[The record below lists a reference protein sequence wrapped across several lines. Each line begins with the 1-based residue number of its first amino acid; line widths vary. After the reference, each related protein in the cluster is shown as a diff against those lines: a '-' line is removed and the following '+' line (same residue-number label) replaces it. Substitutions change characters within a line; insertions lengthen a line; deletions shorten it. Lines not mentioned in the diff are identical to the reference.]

1 MNTIKTTI
9 ESTPELTALG
19 HDYPAIAAWLNE
31 SPRVYNP
38 EPQGEGEVP
47 VPLTISTLRELMT
60 RGEKAGLLNLPAMS
74 VYLSE
79 SYGDA
84 NVTESAIDA
93 VADAFDD
100 SVTGSM
106 PFLSAVRTLV
116 ESGQT
121 GAIAALVTVMVQ
133 RGHLSAETATG
144 IGAEMS
150 KTTTTPDPNW
160 QAQITEA
167 PRYKQLG
174 LSAKVTPEMVQEAM
188 N

>member
-1 MNTIKTTI
+1 MSTIKTII
-9 ESTPELTALG
+9 ETTPELTALG
-19 HDYPAIAAWLNE
+19 HDYPAIAAWFNE
-31 SPRVYNP
+31 RPLVDNP
-38 EPQGEGEVP
+38 EPQGEVEVP

-93 VADAFDD
+93 VADAFND
-100 SVTGSM
+100 SVTGSI
-106 PFLSAVRTLV
+106 PFLAAVRTLV

-133 RGHLSAETATG
+133 RGHLSAETATA
-144 IGAEMS
+144 ISAEMD
-150 KTTTTPDPNW
+150 KTTTIPDPNW
-160 QAQITEA
+160 QAQTTEP
-167 PRYKQLG
+167 PRYEQLG
-174 LSAKVTPEMVQEAM
+174 LSAKVTPEMVQETM

>member
-1 MNTIKTTI
+1 MSTIKTII
-9 ESTPELTALG
+9 ETTPELIALG
-19 HDYPAIAAWLNE
+19 HDYPAISAWLNE
-31 SPRVYNP
+31 RPVVDNP
-38 EPQGEGEVP
+38 ESQEEVEVV

-60 RGEKAGLLNLPAMS
+60 REEKAGLLNLPAMA

-84 NVTESAIDA
+84 NATESAVDA

-106 PFLSAVRTLV
+106 PFLAAVRTLV
-116 ESGQT
+116 ESSQT
-121 GAIAALVTVMVQ
+121 GALAALVTVMVQ
-133 RGHLSAETATG
+133 RGHLSSETAEA
-144 IGAEMS
+144 ISAEMG

-160 QAQITEA
+160 SAKITEP
-167 PRYKQLG
+167 PRYEQLG
-174 LSAKVTPEMVQEAM
+174 IGGKITPEMVQEAM